1 VTAELG
7 TLGWLLLVV
16 SFGAIVPIVP
26 TGAAVSGA
34 AALAMSDNP
43 VTIVFVVVVGALGA
57 YLGDLVMYA
66 ACRAGGEPLARRLRW
81 LRDEEHLAAVKER
94 LHKSQIPVLLVSRL
108 LPGGRV
114 PVLLAAA
121 FLGLSWR
128 TFVVANAPACALW
141 SVVYAGIGVAGGSIF
156 PQPWEG
162 VVAAIILVLLVSQ
175 TVSFINKRRAARA
188 PAPAA
193 DSGSASESGSAS
205 GSGSAS
211 DSGSASASDSASAGE
226 TA

>member
-16 SFGAIVPIVP
+16 AFGAIVPIVP

-34 AALAMSDNP
+34 AALAMSNHP
-43 VTIVFVVVVGALGA
+43 ATIVLVVVAGAIGA

-141 SVVYAGIGVAGGSIF
+141 AVVYAGVGVAGGSIF
-156 PQPWEG
+156 PKPWEG
-162 VVAAIILVLLVSQ
+162 VVAAIILVLIISQ
-175 TVSFINKRRAARA
+175 VVSFINKRRNRAASEA
-188 PAPAA
+188 PA
-193 DSGSASESGSAS
+193 E
-205 GSGSAS
+205 
-211 DSGSASASDSASAGE
+211 E

>member
-1 VTAELG
+1 MTAELQ
-7 TLGWLLLVV
+7 TIGWLFLVV
-16 SFGAIVPIVP
+16 AFGAIIPIVP

-34 AALAMSDNP
+34 AALAMHNNP
-43 VTIVFVVVVGALGA
+43 VTIVLVIAAGAAGA
-57 YLGDLVMYA
+57 YVGDLVMYA

-94 LHKSQIPVLLVSRL
+94 LSKSQIPVLLVSRL

-141 SVVYAGIGVAGGSIF
+141 AVVYAGIGVAGGSIF
-156 PQPWEG
+156 PEPWQG
-162 VVAAIILVLLVSQ
+162 VIAALILVLVVSQ
-175 TVSFINKRRAARA
+175 VVSFVNKRRNARA
-188 PAPAA
+188 AA
-193 DSGSASESGSAS
+193 STSGVDG
-205 GSGSAS
+205 
-211 DSGSASASDSASAGE
+211 
-226 TA
+226 